1 MTRWKNEIPQP
12 SEVPYW
18 VGGGLLIIPALI
30 VCAAL
35 SEQGQFFPAVGVVL
49 LMVMIFSGTSLIY
62 QRRARVLRRRSV
74 EATKAE
80 RTIDSGVESW
90 VFTHDYD
97 LPYVVHA
104 RLPGEA
110 DLEITA
116 SDSKDGKF
124 EVVDGSRVLGHINT
138 LSEVPDLWE
147 HYQRPWRRL
156 EQARQERRQ
165 RLEQARQELREL
177 GARGSS

>member
-18 VGGGLLIIPALI
+18 VGGIVLIIPALI
-30 VCAAL
+30 VCVVLA
-35 SEQGQFFPAVGVVL
+35 EQGHFFPSVGVL
-49 LMVMIFSGTSLIY
+49 LLLVMICSGTYLIY
-62 QRRARVLRRRSV
+62 QRRVRVLRRRSV

-80 RTIDSGVESW
+80 RTIDSVVESW
-90 VFTHDYD
+90 VFIHDYD
-97 LPYVVHA
+97 LPDVVCA

-110 DLEITA
+110 VLEITA

-124 EVVDGSRVLGHINT
+124 EVVDGSRDLGHINT
-138 LSEVPDLWE
+138 LSEVPDVWE
-147 HYQRPWRRL
+147 RYQRPWRRL
-156 EQARQERRQ
+156 EHARQERRQ
-165 RLEQARQELREL
+165 RLEHARQELREL